1 MPALTFLK
9 PLRSWHSEHTP
20 RNKEEVREC
29 TLYPSGERGSV
40 LLSVQVFLCE
50 WLPPQHS
57 QQLPTAQSP
66 CSLQHY
72 STLTAWERQT
82 LRKEGGGEQKR
93 GRRVLLCCSLTVLF
107 VQPFRCPPQRE
118 QLSISTHPRGAAT
131 TQAHGAN
138 FLIPH
143 TQKRQQCR
151 GGIRGWTGAMDAS
164 MRLREVWKVAVKPLW
179 TGANTQHAK
188 RDTEAT
194 EWTQDYK
201 LTEDMCIY
209 TMVKQTDI
217 KSCKAERVWTTKAR
231 I

>member
-40 LLSVQVFLCE
+40 LFSVQVFLCE

-82 LRKEGGGEQKR
+82 LRKEGGGGAKER
-93 GRRVLLCCSLTVLF
+93 EESVTLLLSHCAI
-107 VQPFRCPPQRE
+107 CPA
-118 QLSISTHPRGAAT
+118 LSMSTAEGTA
-131 TQAHGAN
+131 
-138 FLIPH
+138 
-143 TQKRQQCR
+143 
-151 GGIRGWTGAMDAS
+151 
-164 MRLREVWKVAVKPLW
+164 E
-179 TGANTQHAK
+179 
-188 RDTEAT
+188 
-194 EWTQDYK
+194 Y
-201 LTEDMCIY
+201 IY
-209 TMVKQTDI
+209 TSPRCCYNTGTRCKFSHPSYPEKTAVQRGHSGVNQGDGCKHEAPWGVKGSSEAI
-217 KSCKAERVWTTKAR
+217 MNWCKHTACQERHRSYRVNSR
-231 I
+231 L